1 MTQHTTRKPSKS
13 KLLFLLLLII
23 AMALICKSVAMFAA
37 EFPQLNK
44 IPSQRPIQPFDN
56 AINPAVTVSADRL
69 YSPHAILVSVND
81 HTVLLQ
87 KSSET
92 RIYPASLTKMMTT
105 LVAIENLPNLQ
116 KEIKISDSVFQE
128 LYNTDATMAGFQPG
142 EKVSAIDLL
151 YGVMLP
157 SGAEC
162 CIVLAD
168 HISGSEAG
176 FVELMNQ
183 KAADLG
189 MSMTHYSNATGLH
202 DKNHYTTVRDL
213 SVLLKYALQNDTF
226 KRIFCT
232 SRYTTKPTRQHPDGI
247 TFHST
252 MFEKVNTSGTACSI
266 NEGRLLGGKTGYT
279 EEAGLCLASYAVKG
293 GKEYILITAGAKGN
307 HKTEQYNIK
316 DAFMVYN
323 SIR

>member
-1 MTQHTTRKPSKS
+1 MTYHTTRKRSKS
-13 KLLFLLLLII
+13 KLLILLLLII
-23 AMALICKSVAMFAA
+23 AMALICKSVAMSGA
-37 EFPQLNK
+37 EFPQLST
-44 IPSQRPIQPFDN
+44 IPSKRPLQPFN
-56 AINPAVTVSADRL
+56 TAANPSATVSADRL
-69 YSPHAILVSVND
+69 YSPHAILVSVSD

-128 LYNTDATMAGFQPG
+128 LHNTDATMAGFQPG
-142 EKVSAIDLL
+142 EKVRAIDLL

-162 CIVLAD
+162 CITLAD
-168 HISGSEAG
+168 YIGGSEAG
-176 FVELMNQ
+176 FVKLMNK
-183 KAADLG
+183 KASDLG
-189 MSMTHYSNATGLH
+189 MSMTHFSNSTGLH

-213 SVLLKYALQNDTF
+213 SVLLNYALQNDTF
-226 KRIFCT
+226 KEIFCT
-232 SRYTTKPTRQHPDGI
+232 SRYTTNPTRQHPDGI

-252 MFEKVNTSGTACSI
+252 MFEKVNSSGTAYRI
-266 NEGRLLGGKTGYT
+266 NEGRLMGGKTGYT

-293 GKEYILITAGAKGN
+293 GKEYILVTAGAKGS

-316 DAFMVYN
+316 DAFTVYN

>member
-1 MTQHTTRKPSKS
+1 MTHRTLKKRSKP
-13 KLLFLLLLII
+13 KLLILLLLII
-23 AMALICKSVAMFAA
+23 AMALICRSVAMSVA
-37 EFPQLNK
+37 EFPQLNTN
-44 IPSQRPIQPFDN
+44 PSKRPLQPFN
-56 AINPAVTVSADRL
+56 TAANPSATVSADKL
-69 YSPHAILVSVND
+69 YSPHAILVSVSD

-87 KSSET
+87 KSSEA

-116 KEIKISDSVFQE
+116 KEITISGAAFQE
-128 LYNTDATMAGFQPG
+128 LHNTDATMAGFQPG
-142 EKVSAIDLL
+142 EKVKAIDLL

-168 HISGSEAG
+168 YIGGSEAG
-176 FVELMNQ
+176 FVKLMNQ
-183 KAADLG
+183 KAVDLG
-189 MSMTHYSNATGLH
+189 MDMTHFGNTTGLH
-202 DKNHYTTVRDL
+202 DKDNYTTVKDL
-213 SVLLKYALQNDTF
+213 SILLNYALQNDTF
-226 KRIFCT
+226 KQIFCT

-252 MFEKVNTSGTACSI
+252 MFEKVNASGTACSS

-307 HKTEQYNIK
+307 HKTVQYNIK
-316 DAFMVYN
+316 DAFTVYN